1 MNLMYR
7 KLPFELDQALRL
19 ISAKVPVGL
28 LLSYIQKLLAA
39 GYITYEL
46 RDGWMVND
54 KGKQYLKKNW
64 EA

>member
-1 MNLMYR
+1 MYR

-28 LLSYIQKLLAA
+28 LLQYIQKLLEA
-39 GYITYEL
+39 GYITYEIKN
-46 RDGWMVND
+46 GWVVID
-54 KGKQYLKKNW
+54 KGRQYLKKNW